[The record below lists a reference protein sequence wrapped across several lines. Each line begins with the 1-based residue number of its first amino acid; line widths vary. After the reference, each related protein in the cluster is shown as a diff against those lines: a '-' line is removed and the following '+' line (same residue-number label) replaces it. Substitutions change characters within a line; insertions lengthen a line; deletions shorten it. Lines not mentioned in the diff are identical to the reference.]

1 MRKTLVF
8 VTLYEVGINFGK
20 ESFINRKKVLNFIES
35 LINEKKVIKALTAFH
50 KKVSSENI

>member
-35 LINEKKVIKALTAFH
+35 PINEKKVIKALTAFH